1 MSKKSPVETI
11 PETFILESLTIE
23 NEENQEFD
31 GKLLYETLKLQGKN
45 PKYFYFRTKP
55 EFKKLIDMFHSSG
68 YRYLHLSCHGS
79 EARIDTTLDRI
90 SFDELSELVR
100 NKLKNRRLFISGCYT
115 GNKLLCEKVSDSN
128 KGIFSIIAPTQKL
141 FFNQTIPFWSSF
153 YYLMDADSETGGMK
167 KARIEFVLKHLTQ
180 TFNLKLAYYYHDTCN
195 QEFVYKVFEPDYD
208 NFSDLGISAPKEILD

>member
-1 MSKKSPVETI
+1 MNQKSPVETI

-23 NEENQEFD
+23 NEENQELD
-31 GKLLYETLKLQGKN
+31 GKLLYRTLKLQGKN
-45 PKYFYFRTKP
+45 PKYFYFRTKR
-55 EFKKLIDMFHSSG
+55 EFENLVNKFYSSG

-79 EARIDTTLDRI
+79 EARIDTTLDPI
-90 SFDELSELVR
+90 SFDELSKLVR
-100 NKLKNRRLFISGCYT
+100 KKLQNRRLFISGCYT

-128 KGIFSIIAPTQKL
+128 RGIFSIIAPTQKL

-180 TFNLKLAYYYHDTCN
+180 TFNLKLAYYYHDTYN
-195 QEFVYKVFEPDYD
+195 QEFV
-208 NFSDLGISAPKEILD
+208 